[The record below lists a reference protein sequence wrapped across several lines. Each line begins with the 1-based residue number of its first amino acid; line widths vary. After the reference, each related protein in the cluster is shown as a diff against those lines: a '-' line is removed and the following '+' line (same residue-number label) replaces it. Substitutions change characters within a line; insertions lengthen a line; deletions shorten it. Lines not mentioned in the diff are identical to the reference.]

1 MKLKRHNAESV
12 VIRVEH
18 GMIVV
23 YAPGDDPIVLGSEST
38 LYHLMSKVTRS
49 RYE

>member
-1 MKLKRHNAESV
+1 MKMKRHNAESV

-23 YAPGDDPIVLGSEST
+23 YASGEKPIVLGGDTT
-38 LYHLMSKVTRS
+38 LYHLISRVTGSK
-49 RYE
+49 YE